1 MLKTIKHTNI
11 YYIEGR
17 KRVKKIAVLLLLVL
31 ALAGCAI
38 FRTTDVVITNNSDHI
53 AFMSIWNLKK
63 DGDHKGIEN
72 IEMQPHTSTSY
83 KLYDDGRVELNTPNR
98 NFLKKHSNKSYEIL
112 NSPRKTVTVFN
123 KTGEKISLMESNN
136 LFDKVDMLP
145 NEVRDIDVFTIDKF
159 YPHAINEQGIVL
171 KISIQSGLVITF

>member
-1 MLKTIKHTNI
+1 M
-11 YYIEGR
+11 
-17 KRVKKIAVLLLLVL
+17 KKIAVLLLLVL

-53 AFMSIWNLKK
+53 AFVSIWNFKK
-63 DGDHKGIEN
+63 DGDHQGLESIEVP
-72 IEMQPHTSTSY
+72 PHISTSY
-83 KLYDDGRVELNTPNR
+83 KLYDDGRVELEKPNR

-112 NSPRKTVTVFN
+112 NSPKKVVKVFN

-136 LFDKVDMLP
+136 LFDKVDMQP

>member
-1 MLKTIKHTNI
+1 M
-11 YYIEGR
+11 
-17 KRVKKIAVLLLLVL
+17 KKIVVLLLLVL

-53 AFMSIWNLKK
+53 AFVSIWNLKK
-63 DGDHKGIEN
+63 DGDHQGLES

-83 KLYDDGRVELNTPNR
+83 KLYDDGREELNRPNR

-123 KTGEKISLMESNN
+123 KTGEKIILRESNN
-136 LFDKVDMLP
+136 LFDTITMLA
-145 NEVRDIDVFTIDKF
+145 NEVKTIDVFTIDGF
-159 YPHAINEQGIVL
+159 SPHAMTEYGVVL
-171 KISIQSGLVITF
+171 KVSLRSGLIITF